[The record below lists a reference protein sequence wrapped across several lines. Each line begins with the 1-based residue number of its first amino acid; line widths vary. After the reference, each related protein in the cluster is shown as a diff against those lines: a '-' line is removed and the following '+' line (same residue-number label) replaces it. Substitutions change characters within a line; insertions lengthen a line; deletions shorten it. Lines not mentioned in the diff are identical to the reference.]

1 MNNTL
6 SGKFEINIHNL
17 KGCCNKYTK
26 TPLIITK
33 LKTQIIDQIVLPLL
47 KNNWTFINNNFFI
60 LNKLKK
66 KATEYYEKYKTE
78 DLILYKNI
86 IEMTEIVIHEH
97 NQLFHLEKEKYADN
111 ENTSLLFKTK
121 MIRLKA
127 EYEIYHLLYKIPS
140 KNELYDNS
148 ILSKIRILIQKDDI
162 TFDKIKQN
170 LLES

>member
-47 KNNWTFINNNFFI
+47 KNNWTYINNNFFI
-60 LNKLKK
+60 LNLLKK

-111 ENTSLLFKTK
+111 ENTSLV
-121 MIRLKA
+121 I
-127 EYEIYHLLYKIPS
+127 
-140 KNELYDNS
+140 
-148 ILSKIRILIQKDDI
+148 
-162 TFDKIKQN
+162 
-170 LLES
+170 